1 MYINNFEI
9 EIKYKFK
16 LYENIVCDE
25 INILY
30 QLQHF
35 NKASKR
41 TFSLRK
47 ITFNEKRNA
56 YRIKGVWVKK
66 ETLHRLKYKPLH

>member
-1 MYINNFEI
+1 MYINNFQI

-16 LYENIVCDE
+16 LYENIVCDDE
-25 INILY
+25 NTLY

-41 TFSLRK
+41 TFSLAFFDSK
-47 ITFNEKRNA
+47 AI
-56 YRIKGVWVKK
+56 
-66 ETLHRLKYKPLH
+66 LKS

>member
-1 MYINNFEI
+1 MYINNFQI

-16 LYENIVCDE
+16 LYENIVCDDK
-25 INILY
+25 NTLY

-47 ITFNEKRNA
+47 LTFNEKRNA
-56 YRIKGVWVKK
+56 YHIKGVWVKK
-66 ETLHRLKYKPLH
+66 NTLHKLKYKPD

>member
-1 MYINNFEI
+1 MYINNFQI

-16 LYENIVCDE
+16 LYENIVCDDK
-25 INILY
+25 NILY

-35 NKASKR
+35 NRASLR
-41 TFSLRK
+41 TFSQRK
-47 ITFNEKRNA
+47 LTYNKSRNA

-66 ETLHRLKYKPLH
+66 ETLMKLKYKPD

>member
-1 MYINNFEI
+1 MYINNFQI

-16 LYENIVCDE
+16 LYENIVCDDK
-25 INILY
+25 NILY

-47 ITFNEKRNA
+47 LTFNEKRNA
-56 YRIKGVWVKK
+56 YRIKGSWVKK
-66 ETLHRLKYKPLH
+66 ETLQKLKYKPD

>member
-1 MYINNFEI
+1 MYINNFQI

-16 LYENIVCDE
+16 LYENIVCDDK
-25 INILY
+25 NILY

-47 ITFNEKRNA
+47 LTFNEKRNA

-66 ETLHRLKYKPLH
+66 ENLHKLKYKPD